1 MLGNLSTK
9 IYLKW
14 IERKGFQHGK
24 NFDIEKGAN
33 IDSGFCKF
41 ISCGDNVTITKDV
54 YILAH
59 DASMKKKLGKTK
71 VGKVIIGND
80 VFIGAKTVVL
90 SGVHIG
96 DNVIIGA
103 NSTVTKSIPSG
114 EVWGGSPARFIMM
127 TEDFLEKHRLNM
139 QNNISSKEDGL
150 KILENEK
157 FMYVE

>member
-1 MLGNLSTK
+1 MLGNLCTK

-14 IERKGFQHGK
+14 IERKGFQHGR

-71 VGKVIIGND
+71 VGKVIIGMM
-80 VFIGAKTVVL
+80 FLSVL
-90 SGVHIG
+90 RRWFCPVCIL
-96 DNVIIGA
+96 VIML
-103 NSTVTKSIPSG
+103 S
-114 EVWGGSPARFIMM
+114 
-127 TEDFLEKHRLNM
+127 LEPIV
-139 QNNISSKEDGL
+139 Q
-150 KILENEK
+150 
-157 FMYVE
+157 

>member
-14 IERKGFQHGK
+14 IERKGFQHGI
-24 NFDIEKGAN
+24 NFDMEKGAN

-71 VGKVIIGND
+71 VGKVSIGND

-114 EVWGGSPARFIMM
+114 EVWAGSPARFIMM

-139 QNNISSKEDGL
+139 QKSISSKEEGL
-150 KILENEK
+150 GILENEK
-157 FMYVE
+157 YIYVE